1 MNVGYILTQKAK
13 QIGDSEAVVF
23 EGKRLTYR
31 DLNNRANRLANAFLD
46 IGIEKG
52 NHVLLLSQ
60 NCNEFMEAY
69 FALAKIGGVLVPVN
83 WRLAPR
89 EIEYIC
95 TNSQSVAFLVQDD
108 YVPVVNSIREKLGGV
123 NNYICIGQGTPGNMK
138 SYDELLEA
146 YPASEPELEWEV
158 GLDDDVAIIYTS
170 GTTGR
175 PKGAIHTHAGHL
187 WHAANSA
194 IGFQVTQKDISLVC
208 CPLFHV
214 AGFHNFSFHMYY
226 VGGKAIL
233 HRRFDETKIFEDIER
248 EKVALLFA
256 VSSMVVRLVE
266 HPNVGRHDMS
276 SLRKIWTGAEPFP
289 IPTIRK
295 IKETWP
301 AVEFIQAYG
310 FTEGISTTSFL
321 EDKFAISKIGSV
333 GKPFYGVEA
342 MVVDEQGNEVPPG
355 GIGELVQKGTQVM
368 REYWNKPPEAGPTF
382 DEKGWYHS
390 GDLVRLDKEGYMY
403 IVSRIKDMIIS
414 GGENIYP
421 AEVEQVLY
429 THPKIKEAAVI
440 GVPDKKWGEA
450 VKAIVVLQPG
460 EEMTQE
466 EVIEHCKENIAS
478 YKKPKS
484 VEFME
489 ELPRLASG
497 KIAKVELKQMYG
509 KPR

>member
-13 QIGDSEAVVF
+13 QIGDSEALVF
-23 EGKRLTYR
+23 EGNRLTYR

-46 IGIEKG
+46 MGIKKD
-52 NHVLLLSQ
+52 NHVLLLAQ
-60 NCNEFMEAY
+60 NCNQFMEAY

-83 WRLAPR
+83 WRLAPG

-108 YVPVVNSIREKLGGV
+108 YVPIVNSIRDKLDGV
-123 NNYICIGQGTPGNMK
+123 KDYICIGQGIPSSMK

-146 YPASEPELEWEV
+146 HPAGEPEVKWEV
-158 GLDDDVAIIYTS
+158 NLDDEVAIIYTS

-194 IGFQVTQKDISLVC
+194 IGFQVRPEDIGLVC

-214 AGFHNFSFHMYY
+214 AGFHNFQFHMYY
-226 VGGKAIL
+226 VGGKAVL
-233 HRRFDETKIFEDIER
+233 HRRFDERKIFEDIER
-248 EKVALLFA
+248 EKATLLFA
-256 VSSMVVRLVE
+256 VSSMIVRLVE
-266 HPNVGRHDMS
+266 HPNIGDHDLS
-276 SLRKIWTGAEPFP
+276 SLRKIWTGGEPFP

-295 IKETWP
+295 IKENWP
-301 AVEFIQAYG
+301 GVEFIQAYG

-321 EDKFAISKIGSV
+321 EDKYAISKIGSV

-355 GIGELVQKGTQVM
+355 GTGELVQRGTQIM

-382 DEKGWYHS
+382 DENGWYHS
-390 GDLVRLDKEGYMY
+390 GDLVRLDEEGYMY
-403 IVSRIKDMIIS
+403 IVGRIKDMIIS

-429 THPKIKEAAVI
+429 THSKIKEAAVI
-440 GVPDKKWGEA
+440 GVPDEKWGEA
-450 VKAIVVLQPG
+450 VKAIIVLQPG
-460 EEMTQE
+460 EEMTEE
-466 EVIEHCKENIAS
+466 EVIEYCRQYIAS

-484 VEFME
+484 VEFVQ

-497 KIAKVELKQMYG
+497 KIAKGELRQRFS
-509 KPR
+509 KP

>member
-13 QIGDSEAVVF
+13 QMGGSEALVF
-23 EGKRLTYR
+23 EGKRLTYG
-31 DLNNRANRLANAFLD
+31 DLNNRVNRLANAFLD
-46 IGIEKG
+46 MGIGKG
-52 NHVLLLSQ
+52 EHVLLLAQ
-60 NCNEFMEAY
+60 NCNEFMEVY

-95 TNSQSVAFLVQDD
+95 TNSRSVAFLVQAD
-108 YVPVVNSIREKLGGV
+108 YCPAVNSIREKLDGV
-123 NNYICIGQGTPGNMK
+123 KDYVCIGQGTPGNMK

-146 YPASEPELEWEV
+146 YPPGEPHMKWGVSL
-158 GLDDDVAIIYTS
+158 GDDVAIIYTS

-194 IGFQVTQKDISLVC
+194 IGFQVRPDDRSLVC

-226 VGGKAIL
+226 VGGTVIM
-233 HRRFDETKIFEDIER
+233 HRSFNETKIFEDIER
-248 EKVALLFA
+248 ERVTLLFA
-256 VSSMVVRLVE
+256 VSSMIVRLVE
-266 HPNVGRHDMS
+266 HPDIGRHDLS

-301 AVEFIQAYG
+301 ALEFVQAYG

-321 EDKFAISKIGSV
+321 EDRHAISKIGSV

-342 MVVDEQGNEVPPG
+342 MVVDEQGNEVAPG
-355 GIGELVQKGTQVM
+355 GTGELVQKGTQVM
-368 REYWNKPPEAGPTF
+368 REYWGKPPEAGPTF
-382 DEKGWYHS
+382 DENGWYHS
-390 GDLVRLDKEGYMY
+390 GDRVRLDEEGYMY
-403 IVSRIKDMIIS
+403 IVGRIKDMIIS

-429 THPKIKEAAVI
+429 THPKIKEVAVI
-440 GVPDKKWGEA
+440 GVPHERWGEA
-450 VKAIVVLQPG
+450 VKAIIVLQPG
-460 EEMTQE
+460 EEMTDQ
-466 EVIEHCKENIAS
+466 EVIEYCKQNIAS
-478 YKKPKS
+478 YKKPKY
-484 VEFME
+484 VIFIEQ
-489 ELPRLASG
+489 LPRLASG
-497 KIAKVELKQMYG
+497 KIAKAELRQRYG
-509 KPR
+509 RPC